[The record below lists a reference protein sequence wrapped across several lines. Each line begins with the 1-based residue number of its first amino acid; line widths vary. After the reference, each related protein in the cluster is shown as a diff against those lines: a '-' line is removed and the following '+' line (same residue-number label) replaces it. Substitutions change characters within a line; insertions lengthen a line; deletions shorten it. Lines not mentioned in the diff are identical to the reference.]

1 MTYLNGRTLKFKLL
15 VLTLGTTISLGG
27 ASWGI
32 LRYILQT
39 QQKAQLSSFEAYA
52 RTLSDSVSA
61 QFYER
66 YGDVQAFA
74 LNPSIQSSNQRTIVD
89 TLNAYV
95 ALYGIYDVIMVVDAN
110 GRLVAV
116 NDRNVGGGEIPSKQL
131 YEKNYASA
139 PWFKAV
145 MQGKTTDDKEK
156 NFLGTLAEDVQVD
169 PYISAV
175 YGGSKLGTSFS
186 SAVKDSKGNVIGVVT
201 NRAGSR
207 WFEVAFKELFAGLAK
222 SGYPHSKLTMLS
234 KTGVVLFEYSS
245 ANPTK
250 LDESSYDWETLLKYN
265 LADAGNT
272 AARDLAAG
280 KSGSGLMVD
289 TRSKVEQVAGYSPV
303 TGAKFV
309 ESIGWGVVVRVARN
323 EAMAA
328 LDSARN
334 IFYVVL
340 AVMLG
345 LGSLLSFLFSSSLSR
360 KLMALAH
367 TLSMG
372 SNEVSSAAN
381 SISGSS
387 KELSDASVE
396 QASAIQETAASIDEV
411 SSMVKKSADNASQS
425 QKVSQQSR
433 EAAERGQEAVQEVIR
448 SIAEISAS
456 NNAIMTQVEDGNQK
470 ITEIARVISEIG
482 TKTKIINDIVFQTK
496 LLSFNASVEAARAG
510 EHGKGFAVV
519 AEEVGNLAQMSGNAA
534 KEISGM
540 LDSSI
545 QKVEGIVRE
554 TKSKVESLAVESRV
568 KLESGTRVA
577 QKCGEALSGI
587 LTTVHEVDGMVGE
600 ITIAAQEQSQGVS
613 EINKAINQLDQVTQQ
628 NTAVAQRAASSAEQL
643 SSQAGQ
649 LRNVVRDLFVLVTGS
664 EEKTDANSS
673 STHAPSGN
681 SGSGGQGEGKPGK
694 VLSFGKKKVA
704 AKDGAP
710 TAPAEAEAE
719 AQKAAGQGGP
729 GRFFAASNNSR
740 TIPAKDDPRFE
751 DV

>member
-1 MTYLNGRTLKFKLL
+1 MNYRLNSRTLKFKLL
-15 VLTLGTTISLGG
+15 ALTLGTTLSLGG

-32 LRYILQT
+32 LRHILKT
-39 QQKAQLSSFEAYA
+39 QQVAQLHSFEAYA

-74 LNPSIQSSNQRTIVD
+74 LNPSIQSPNQRTIVD

-95 ALYGIYDVIMVVDAN
+95 VLYGIYDVIMVVDAQ

-116 NDRNVGGGEIPSKQL
+116 NDRNIANTEIASKPL
-131 YEKNYASA
+131 YEKNYSSA

-145 MQGKTTDDKEK
+145 MQGKTTDDKDK
-156 NFLGTLAEDVQVD
+156 NFGGTLAEDVQID

-175 YGGSKLGTSFS
+175 YGGNKLGTSFS
-186 SAVKDSKGNVIGVVT
+186 SAVKDAKGNTIGVIT

-222 SGYPHSKLTMLS
+222 SGFPHSELTMLS
-234 KTGVVLFEYSS
+234 KEGVVLFEYSS

-250 LDESSYDWETLLKYN
+250 LDDSKYDWETLLKLN
-265 LADAGNT
+265 LSQSGDL
-272 AARDLAAG
+272 AAKDLAAG
-280 KSGSGLMVD
+280 KSGSALMVN
-289 TRSKVEQVAGYSPV
+289 TRSKVEQVAGYSPI
-303 TGAKFV
+303 TGSKFV
-309 ESIGWGVVVRVARN
+309 DSIGWGVLVRVARS

-328 LDSARN
+328 LDAASN
-334 IFYVVL
+334 LFYIVL

-345 LGSLLSFLFSSSLSR
+345 LGSLFSFLFSSSLSR
-360 KLMALAH
+360 KLIALAN
-367 TLSMG
+367 TLSFG
-372 SNEVSSAAN
+372 STEVSSAAS

-396 QASAIQETAASIDEV
+396 QASAIQETAASIDQV

-456 NNAIMTQVEDGNQK
+456 NNAIMSQVEDGNQK

-482 TKTKIINDIVFQTK
+482 TKTKVINDIVFQTK

-534 KEISGM
+534 KEISAM
-540 LDSSI
+540 LESSI

-554 TKSKVESLAVESRV
+554 TKAKVENLSIESRV

-577 QKCGEALSGI
+577 QKCGEALTGI

-643 SSQAGQ
+643 SGQATQ
-649 LRNVVRDLFVLVTGS
+649 LRSVVRDLFVLVTGQDEENRAVPAPASHSNGSS
-664 EEKTDANSS
+664 E
-673 STHAPSGN
+673 
-681 SGSGGQGEGKPGK
+681 SGSEGGKGGKI
-694 VLSFGKKKVA
+694 LSFGKKKP
-704 AKDGAP
+704 AP
-710 TAPAEAEAE
+710 VEAETEAE
-719 AQKAAGQGGP
+719 VPQAASQGSP
-729 GRFFAASNNSR
+729 GRFFAASSNSR
-740 TIPAKDDPRFE
+740 TVPAKDDPRFE